1 MVRKLGIT
9 YHSELLGYL
18 RQCSENFLEYIILP
32 NIDYFYYKMATS
44 DDLDDFVDFSIK
56 LLIIGLQLRN
66 TLFNFANTA
75 HNYACNSFSGIFFR
89 TFPKK
94 AREVVMLRLRL

>member
-66 TLFNFANTA
+66 TLLISQTQHTIMHVIHFRAF
-75 HNYACNSFSGIFFR
+75 SFELSR
-89 TFPKK
+89 KK
-94 AREVVMLRLRL
+94 PEKL